1 MITSRMKS
9 TKIAAVDVNSP
20 PPQPTPPTTSLMCS
34 TSLYLK
40 YTPSYSNSDKQ
51 FGHIYL
57 FYSLIIKILV
67 SCQSHFY
74 GFHFYF
80 FWITHLVA
88 KAKTPPRLSPYLT
101 TWFDSFEGVLICFTL
116 WGQSPLRLVGFLNT
130 DVFRI
135 VLRCFHK
142 RYYTSVFGI
151 TRGSS
156 LFKMFLR

>member
-20 PPQPTPPTTSLMCS
+20 PPQPTPPTTSLMCA

-80 FWITHLVA
+80 FWIAHSSCQSKNTSKVI
-88 KAKTPPRLSPYLT
+88 SISYDMV
-101 TWFDSFEGVLICFTL
+101 WFS
-116 WGQSPLRLVGFLNT
+116 W
-130 DVFRI
+130 
-135 VLRCFHK
+135 RCFDLFHLMG
-142 RYYTSVFGI
+142 SVPI
-151 TRGSS
+151 KASR
-156 LFKMFLR
+156 LFKYRCFSDCATVFPQTLLHLSFWYYSRFITI